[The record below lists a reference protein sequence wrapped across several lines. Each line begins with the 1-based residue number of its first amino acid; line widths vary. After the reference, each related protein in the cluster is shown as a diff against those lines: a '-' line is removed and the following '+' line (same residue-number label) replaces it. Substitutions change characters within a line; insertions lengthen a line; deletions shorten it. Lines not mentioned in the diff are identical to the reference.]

1 MKPLDIVNILVGGF
15 KHGFYFA
22 FHIWDVIL
30 PIDELIL
37 LVDEPTNRLFFEY
50 YEDIIDD
57 ILMKYNYSNS
67 NQLSKTLCFG
77 SQVMVSMVLTLDIAP
92 ALETT
97 LMPHH
102 YFASGPLP
110 SFITHCSTDRCQTYH
125 TYHISGSF
133 FLNGNMGYQDFRFL
147 NFHWKS

>member
-1 MKPLDIVNILVGGF
+1 
-15 KHGFYFA
+15 
-22 FHIWDVIL
+22 
-30 PIDELIL
+30 
-37 LVDEPTNRLFFEY
+37 
-50 YEDIIDD
+50 
-57 ILMKYNYSNS
+57 MKYNYSNS

-102 YFASGPLP
+102 YFATGPLL
-110 SFITHCSTDRCQTYH
+110 SFTTHCSTDRCQTYH

-133 FLNGNMGYQDFRFL
+133 YFLGTWAIKISVFWIFIEIVKSWQIDYRQKLIN
-147 NFHWKS
+147 WKSKTPTQIHFMAVCRGKEEERDLLPGGPGQNGYDSHSLQAS

>member
-1 MKPLDIVNILVGGF
+1 MDTLIPKTCCVRFVELLVGGF
-15 KHGFYFA
+15 KHGFYFP

-37 LVDEPTNRLFFEY
+37 LVDEPTNRQFFEC

-92 ALETT
+92 ALETI

-102 YFASGPLP
+102 YFATGPQ
-110 SFITHCSTDRCQTYH
+110 H
-125 TYHISGSF
+125 
-133 FLNGNMGYQDFRFL
+133 
-147 NFHWKS
+147 